1 MKGELKR
8 SLIMKKKTKSTY
20 ETFIEDQEQKSLLD
34 AEYKELL
41 LSELLCAA
49 MKEDHLS
56 VRKLASIAGVS
67 PTIIQDVRSGNKK
80 NFTIETI
87 SRILNAIGY
96 EIIFAPKEKGV
107 RQGFVV

>member
-1 MKGELKR
+1 MKSKA
-8 SLIMKKKTKSTY
+8 KSTY
-20 ETFIEDQEQKSLLD
+20 EAFIEDQEQKALLD

-56 VRKLASIAGVS
+56 VRKLATMAGVS
-67 PTIIQDVRSGNKK
+67 PTIIQDVRSRNKK

-87 SRILNAIGY
+87 SRILDAIGY
-96 EIIFAPKEKGV
+96 EIIFAPKEGKARRCGAA
-107 RQGFVV
+107 